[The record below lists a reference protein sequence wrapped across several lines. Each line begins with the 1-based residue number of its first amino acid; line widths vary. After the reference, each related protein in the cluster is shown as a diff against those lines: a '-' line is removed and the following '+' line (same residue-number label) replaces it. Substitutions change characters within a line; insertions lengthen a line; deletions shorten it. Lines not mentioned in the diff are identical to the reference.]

1 MAVEVDGVAQGHDL
15 EGFLKDAGADARKDD
30 SDEEQGHHHT
40 AGVASLGSQDADH
53 EQLEREQRCDHL
65 PVDCRPQLRA
75 RDIMKFLRGAKYW
88 TLHTLSVSAA
98 CAVAL
103 NSNPRRNSVSLAQSF
118 CTKSSCLC
126 EPGMT
131 G

>member
-15 EGFLKDAGADARKDD
+15 D

-40 AGVASLGSQDADH
+40 TGVASLGSQDADH

-75 RDIMKFLRGAKYW
+75 RDTISHGR
-88 TLHTLSVSAA
+88 
-98 CAVAL
+98 
-103 NSNPRRNSVSLAQSF
+103 
-118 CTKSSCLC
+118 
-126 EPGMT
+126 
-131 G
+131 